1 MLSSRASARRKCTRT
16 PRKLG
21 AFFPLPCGFE
31 SAIGVPRARRTACR
45 RPPDGG
51 ALNPVA
57 SVPIAS
63 HSIGYFPPEVTILPF
78 LASLT
83 RSGLAKSVARS
94 TTCSPANMLRLQFT
108 STAVNAAICARP
120 ECLCYP
126 IAILQH
132 QSNSHLA
139 RSTNLVVRGR
149 NITQCTCS
157 CCKYCRFVPL
167 YQCCALSLCQECV
180 RKGIHVIFVKNPHFF
195 ADFLCFPACH
205 RPITMPSAT

>member
-1 MLSSRASARRKCTRT
+1 MYSDSPEAWRTLPSAVRLRIYNRRATCSAYRVQSTSRWRRSQSCRIRT
-16 PRKLG
+16 NRQPSNRLLPAG
-21 AFFPLPCGFE
+21 GDHSTLPC
-31 SAIGVPRARRTACR
+31 VL
-45 RPPDGG
+45 D
-51 ALNPVA
+51 
-57 SVPIAS
+57 
-63 HSIGYFPPEVTILPF
+63 
-78 LASLT
+78 SLCT
-83 RSGLAKSVARS
+83 GKVRS

-149 NITQCTCS
+149 IITHCTCS

-180 RKGIHVIFVKNPHFF
+180 RKAINGIFFTKSVVICAVSS
-195 ADFLCFPACH
+195 CFPACP